1 MGIAGQAAANIRS
14 EAPFTVSTLPFRCGV
29 YPGSG
34 PTLTANPAST
44 LATVLDRKSFPRSI
58 RTCSGSPPGGPYGAS
73 MVTAARNAARMLSR
87 KEAPG
92 VTAAPHTAFV
102 PASTNHVTH
111 GFTSRPPASTS
122 TGTST

>member
-34 PTLTANPAST
+34 PVATANPAST
-44 LATVLDRKSFPRSI
+44 VATAWDKKSLPGST

-73 MVTAARNAARMLSR
+73 MVTAARSAARMLSR
-87 KEAPG
+87 EGAPG

-111 GFTSRPPASTS
+111 GLTSRPAASTS